1 VITPK
6 GIDMLQFKPGK
17 ITLSHRLLI
26 SYFTLCAL
34 LLSGNSMAVEEA
46 EYTVLREEGK
56 FELRKYEPHILA
68 ETIVDEQFEEA
79 GNAAF
84 QRLFRYIRG
93 NNKQEQEVS
102 MTSPVGQD
110 PVGQKIAMTSPVG
123 QQEQDGNWV
132 VSFMLPASFTLEN
145 TPAPLDPRISI
156 REVPARH
163 VAAVRYSG
171 FWSEKNYL
179 RHLKQLQNWIAT
191 QGLTPAGEPHWARYD
206 PPFMPWFLRRNE
218 ILIPVVSPVPSD

>member
-1 VITPK
+1 
-6 GIDMLQFKPGK
+6 
-17 ITLSHRLLI
+17 
-26 SYFTLCAL
+26 
-34 LLSGNSMAVEEA
+34 MAVEEA
-46 EYTVLREEGK
+46 KYTVLREDGK

-102 MTSPVGQD
+102 MTSPVGQE
-110 PVGQKIAMTSPVG
+110 PAGQKIAMTSPVG

-171 FWSEKNYL
+171 FWSEKNY
-179 RHLKQLQNWIAT
+179 RKHLEQLQNWIAT